1 MKTLVIILL
10 ALVAA
15 TGSGFAQDLI
25 AVQNGGEPKF
35 FVSLDEAVTNSLNG
49 DTLFLS
55 GGIYAITQT
64 INKTLHIIGNGYHPD
79 STVAKGVTYIQN
91 DIYLGLAASN
101 GSITGILINNLIMSE
116 QGIITNYSVRRCFTQ
131 SIQGPFSNS
140 TFSENI
146 VKHNFF
152 INGSSCFYYN
162 NIIEGLA
169 SPYFILSHSTFKNNI
184 FLAEIGYDGGG
195 WNYCPVYSNQSL
207 FENNIFLSTVQNP
220 ILNCP
225 QSFFRNNLFVFNWEG
240 PDNQGG
246 FFGSGNIVNQLQQN
260 IFVNQS
266 GNTFDYKHDYQ
277 IKEGCPGKN
286 GGVDGTDVGIYG
298 GIYPWK
304 DGGLP
309 FNPHIK
315 VAKIAGTTDANGNLN
330 VNIKVEAQER

>member
-1 MKTLVIILL
+1 MKTLVIIIL

-15 TGSGFAQDLI
+15 TGSGFGQNLI

-35 FVSLDEAVTNSLNG
+35 FVSLDEAVTNSVNG

-64 INKTLHIIGNGYHPD
+64 IDKTLHIVGNGYHPD
-79 STVAKGVTYIQN
+79 STVTKGVTCVENEIN
-91 DIYLGLAASN
+91 LGEGASN
-101 GSITGILINNLIMSE
+101 GSITGVLLYYSIVSY
-116 QGIITNYSVRRCFTQ
+116 QGNITNYSVSRCFAS
-131 SIQGPFSNS
+131 SIRGYFSNS
-140 TFSENI
+140 NFSENI
-146 VKHNFF
+146 VKSNFF
-152 INGSSCFYYN
+152 INGSSCFFYN
-162 NIIEGLA
+162 NIIEGHA
-169 SPYFILSHSTFKNNI
+169 SFYDRFINNSTFKNNI
-184 FLAEIGYDGGG
+184 FLAEYINSGLEY
-195 WNYCPVYSNQSL
+195 PVFVNHCL
-207 FENNIFLSTVQNP
+207 FENNIFIGTATNP
-220 ILNCP
+220 IVNCP
-225 QSFFRNNLFVFNWEG
+225 QSFFRNNLFVYDWEG
-240 PDNQGG
+240 PDNQTNL
-246 FFGSGNIVNQLQQN
+246 FGSGNMVNVPQLS

-266 GNTFDYKHDYQ
+266 GNTFSYKHDYH

-330 VNIKVEAQER
+330 VNFKVAAQER